1 MGDGKNIYMLTGH
14 GYWNQTHHPFLCFC
28 KKGESG
34 NSDHVCREVTTE
46 KYKELINDPEE
57 LKRILNKGKL
67 TAEEVSKLTLKRV
80 KDALGFYSTL

>member
-1 MGDGKNIYMLTGH
+1 M
-14 GYWNQTHHPFLCFC
+14 
-28 KKGESG
+28 
-34 NSDHVCREVTTE
+34 
-46 KYKELINDPEE
+46 NDTEE